1 MSRGQHQRDRSPA
14 ASAHRRRTRSSRP
27 PGLGR
32 RATIR
37 DVAERAG
44 VSTAT
49 VSFVLNDNPN
59 ESISQ
64 AVKSRVLGAARELS
78 YHANAAAAGLAR
90 KRIRNIGIV
99 FYKQD
104 DSITN
109 HFYSFVVQGA
119 VKEAVERNY
128 NLLFSYVDTT
138 YRSFEDLPKMVREKN
153 AEGVLFMRR
162 VHPNMIRDIDALS
175 IPMVLVDTF
184 PRVAGVNSF
193 QIDNAEGGKVA
204 GDYLFTQGH
213 EHIAMLVPR
222 EAVPSIEQRLAG
234 FRASFEKGDRRFS
247 RSANVVV
254 TDELDYYAAHRAMV
268 SLLAKKSP
276 ITGLFCANDEM
287 AAGALRAAHESG
299 YDVPRDLSVIGFDD
313 IVMSNYTD
321 PPLTTIGVVK
331 EHMGRRAMAR
341 LIELVEGID
350 ARVKVELAPVKLVVR
365 GSTARPKTEQ

>member
-1 MSRGQHQRDRSPA
+1 MSRRKRERVPG
-14 ASAHRRRTRSSRP
+14 ASANRRRSRPSRP
-27 PGLGR
+27 PLPGR

-59 ESISQ
+59 ESISD

-99 FYKQD
+99 FYKDD
-104 DSITN
+104 DSMTN

-128 NLLFSYVDTT
+128 NLLFSYVEST
-138 YRSFEDLPKMVREKN
+138 YKSFEDLPKMVREKN

-162 VHPNMIRDIDALS
+162 IHPNMIRDIGALS
-175 IPMVLVDTF
+175 IPVVLVDTS

-193 QIDNAEGGKVA
+193 QIDNLNGGQVAAE
-204 GDYLFTQGH
+204 YFFNQGH
-213 EHIAMLVPR
+213 RNVAMLLPR
-222 EAVPSIEQRLAG
+222 EPVASIEQRLAG
-234 FRASFEKGDRRFS
+234 FRAAFDKFDRPFS
-247 RSANVVV
+247 RRANVVESDGFNF
-254 TDELDYYAAHRAMV
+254 TSAHRTVAT
-268 SLLAKKSP
+268 LLEQKLAL
-276 ITGLFCANDEM
+276 TGLFCANDEM
-287 AAGALRAAHESG
+287 AAGALRAAHEAG
-299 YDVPRDLSVIGFDD
+299 YEVPRDLSVIGFDD
-313 IVMSNYTD
+313 IIMSNYTD

-341 LIELVEGID
+341 LIELVEGVD
-350 ARVKVELAPVKLVVR
+350 DRVKVEIAPVKLVVR
-365 GSTARPKTEQ
+365 ASTARPRTK

>member
-1 MSRGQHQRDRSPA
+1 M
-14 ASAHRRRTRSSRP
+14 
-27 PGLGR
+27 PGK

-64 AVKSRVLGAARELS
+64 AVRSRVLGAARELS

-90 KRIRNIGIV
+90 KRIRNVGIV

-109 HFYSFVVQGA
+109 QFYSFVVQGA

-128 NLLFSYVDTT
+128 NLLFSYVETT
-138 YRSFEDLPKMVREKN
+138 YKSFEDLPKMVREKN

-162 VHPNMIRDIDALS
+162 VHPNMIKDIDALD
-175 IPMVLVDTF
+175 IPVVLVDTV
-184 PRVAGVNSF
+184 PRVAGVNAF
-193 QIDNAEGGKVA
+193 QIDNLNGGLTA
-204 GDYLFTQGH
+204 GEYLLSLGH

-222 EAVPSIEQRLAG
+222 DAVASLEQRLAG
-234 FRASFEKGDRRFS
+234 FRSAFEKHDLDFS
-247 RSANVVV
+247 RSANVVES
-254 TDELDYYAAHRAMV
+254 DGFNYDA
-268 SLLAKKSP
+268 AKKSSV
-276 ITGLFCANDEM
+276 TGLFCANDEM
-287 AAGALRAAHESG
+287 AAGALRAAHEAG
-299 YDVPRDLSVIGFDD
+299 LEVPRDLSVIGFDD

-341 LIELVEGID
+341 LIELVED
-350 ARVKVELAPVKLVVR
+350 VDDRVKIELAPVKLVVR
-365 GSTARPKTEQ
+365 GSTARPKTR